1 MGNKIIGIL
10 MIIGGF
16 LIVWK
21 SFSLLKTFGRINW
34 AEEKWGAGAS
44 NLIYKL
50 FGLLIIVIGIIVFAN
65 LLGPSFMSNF
75 GKFFS
80 TINY

>member
-10 MIIGGF
+10 MIVGGF
-16 LIVWK
+16 FMVWK
-21 SFSLLKTFGRINW
+21 SLSLLKTFGRIDW
-34 AEEKWGAGAS
+34 AEEKWGPGAS

-50 FGLLIIVIGIIVFAN
+50 LGLMLIIVGILIFAN
-65 LLGPSFMSNF
+65 LLGPSFMANF

-80 TINY
+80 SLNY

>member
-10 MIIGGF
+10 MIAGGF
-16 LIVWK
+16 LMVWK
-21 SFSLLKTFGRINW
+21 SLSLLKAFGTIDW
-34 AEEKWGAGAS
+34 AEEKWGIGVS

-50 FGLLIIVIGIIVFAN
+50 LGLMLITIGIMVFAN

-80 TINY
+80 TLN

>member
-10 MIIGGF
+10 MIAIGF
-16 LIVWK
+16 LVVWK
-21 SFSLLKTFGRINW
+21 TFSLLKTFGRINW

-50 FGLLIIVIGIIVFAN
+50 LGLMLIIIGIMVFAN

-80 TINY
+80 TISY

>member
-16 LIVWK
+16 LMVWK
-21 SFSLLKTFGRINW
+21 SFSLLKTFGRIDW
-34 AEEKWGAGAS
+34 AEEKWGVGAS

-50 FGLLIIVIGIIVFAN
+50 LGLMLITIGIMVFAN

-80 TINY
+80 TISY